1 MDKMNFHVE
10 KVGGQIL
17 HWCWPGITLTFP
29 AEKPYIAGI
38 LNVTPDSF
46 SDGGRY
52 LQPAAAVEQAL
63 AMVRDGA
70 CIIDVG
76 GQSTR
81 PGHVPI
87 SAEEEEQRVLPVL
100 LALQEAIQKARQD
113 VGQEDGQEV
122 RQVVGQEDAD
132 ATAARFAAGPLISL
146 DTDKPALADKVLGLG
161 LAHIL
166 NDESGGNPEMAR
178 IAARYQV
185 PLILMHRPAGMDRGS
200 LTAVLEDLA
209 ALRQLYIE
217 AGLPGEYIALDPGLG
232 FGKIYDENLAIL
244 NNCRQLQA
252 LGSPVYI
259 GASRKGFIGKASG
272 NPEAG
277 GRLAGSL
284 VAAVWAALG
293 GAAFVRVHDVKET
306 AEALMMA
313 QALMTNSL
321 ADSKREI

>member
-1 MDKMNFHVE
+1 M
-10 KVGGQIL
+10 

-100 LALQEAIQKARQD
+100 LALQEALEKARQQ
-113 VGQEDGQEV
+113 QEALRQEAR
-122 RQVVGQEDAD
+122 RQ
-132 ATAARFAAGPLISL
+132 AAYREEGAAAASFAAGPLISL
-146 DTDKPALADKVLGLG
+146 DTDKPALADKVLGQG

-209 ALRQLYIE
+209 ALRQLYME

-232 FGKIYDENLAIL
+232 FGKIYGENLAIL

-293 GAAFVRVHDVKET
+293 GGAFVRVHDVKET

-313 QALMTNSL
+313 QALMTSSL

>member
-1 MDKMNFHVE
+1 MDKMKFHVE

-17 HWCWPGITLTFP
+17 HWCWPGITLAFP
-29 AEKPYIAGI
+29 PEKPYIAGI

-63 AMVRDGA
+63 AMAEAGA

-87 SAEEEEQRVLPVL
+87 STEEEERRVLPVL
-100 LALQEAIQKARQD
+100 LALQEAS
-113 VGQEDGQEV
+113 
-122 RQVVGQEDAD
+122 
-132 ATAARFAAGPLISL
+132 FAAGPLISL

-178 IAARYQV
+178 IAARHQV

-200 LTAVLEDLA
+200 LAAVLEDLA

-244 NNCRQLQA
+244 NDCRQLQA

-272 NPEAG
+272 NPKAG

-313 QALMTNSL
+313 QALMTSSL

>member
-1 MDKMNFHVE
+1 MDKMKFYVE

-17 HWCWPGITLTFP
+17 HWCWPGITLAFP
-29 AEKPYIAGI
+29 PEKPYIAGI

-63 AMVRDGA
+63 AMAEAGA

-87 SAEEEEQRVLPVL
+87 STEEEERRVLPVL
-100 LALQEAIQKARQD
+100 LALQEAS
-113 VGQEDGQEV
+113 
-122 RQVVGQEDAD
+122 
-132 ATAARFAAGPLISL
+132 FAAGPLISL

-200 LTAVLEDLA
+200 LAAVLEDLA

-244 NNCRQLQA
+244 NDCRQLQA

-272 NPEAG
+272 NPKAG

-313 QALMTNSL
+313 QALMTSSL

>member
-17 HWCWPGITLTFP
+17 HWCWPGITLIFP

-100 LALQEAIQKARQD
+100 LALQEALEKARQEAIQ
-113 VGQEDGQEV
+113 QEAH
-122 RQVVGQEDAD
+122 RQSD

-313 QALMTNSL
+313 QALMTSSL